1 MALTRKMLKAMGI
14 EDDKIDQIIEAHTE
28 TTDALKSE
36 RDSYKEKCDSYKE
49 DADKLEEVQSELNK
63 LKKEVKDNDWK
74 GKYDKEHENFEAYK
88 KDIEDKKTLD
98 NVKNAYKKLLS
109 ECKVGDKQ
117 IDSIMRV
124 TDFKDMKVGED
135 GNLENADKLKEG
147 INSTWSGFITT
158 TGTKGADVQT
168 PPDNNGANGG
178 QGSRAAELAAKYHD
192 NLYGK
197 AKED

>member
-14 EDDKIDQIIEAHTE
+14 EEDKIDQIIDAHTE
-28 TTDALKSE
+28 TTEALKSE

-49 DADKLEEVQSELNK
+49 NADKLEEVQSELNK

-74 GKYDKEHENFEAYK
+74 GKYDKEHESFEAYK
-88 KDIEDKKTLD
+88 KDVEDKKTLD
-98 NVKNAYKKLLS
+98 TVKSAYKKLLS
-109 ECKVGDKQ
+109 ECKVGEKQ

-147 INSTWSGFITT
+147 INDTWSGFITT
-158 TGTKGADVQT
+158 TGTKGTDVQT

-178 QGSRAAELAAKYHD
+178 QSSRAAELAAKYHD